1 MSEVEKYID
10 KAMYPAAPMQQ
21 AEPTAHLLW
30 MTPDPLGAV
39 AAAVRMYKGKPTYSL
54 TDITDEERRECWDD
68 VQKTELQ
75 APLEFVKLHVFWEG
89 VDRALT
95 HQAVRQRTAVYAQ
108 ESLRFAVKDGQLLE
122 ETSRPPSLDDPS
134 RSQSIRNDLED
145 TWNEAIC
152 SIEQA
157 YRSLIANGMP
167 AEDARGIL
175 PHSILTRYNYCTDL
189 RNLSAEAGKRLCTQA
204 QYHWRKAFMSLR
216 DAIHNYYPPGNFRN
230 DWQFRLIADSNLFA
244 PVCYQIGKC
253 GFKAEFDRG
262 CTIRSR
268 VDEFEQH
275 GVHSEFWEDP
285 DVQEFLSTDQLI
297 GGFRLEPIAR
307 EEWLNDPKAGWVA

>member
-1 MSEVEKYID
+1 MPSDIEFYRD

-21 AEPTAHLLW
+21 TEPTAHLLW

-54 TDITDEERRECWDD
+54 SDITDDERRECWDA

-89 VDRALT
+89 VDRSLT

-108 ESLRFAVKDGQLLE
+108 ESLRFAVKDGNLLE
-122 ETSRPPSLDDPS
+122 ETSRPPSLDDPT
-134 RSQSIRNDLED
+134 RSQSERNDLED
-145 TWNEAIC
+145 AWTAALA
-152 SIEQA
+152 SIERNYKA
-157 YRSLIANGMP
+157 LIANGMP
-167 AEDARGIL
+167 AEDARGLL
-175 PHSILTRYNYCTDL
+175 PHAILTRYNYCTDL

-204 QYHWRKAFMSLR
+204 QFHWRKAFMSLR
-216 DAIHNYYPPGNFRN
+216 KAVRNYGDPENW
-230 DWQFRLIADSNLFA
+230 WQFDLIADSNLFA

-262 CTIRSR
+262 CTIRER
-268 VDEFEQH
+268 VDWFEEH
-275 GVHSEFWEDP
+275 GVQSVMWDRHKERG
-285 DVQEFLSTDQLI
+285 I
-297 GGFRLEPIAR
+297 KR
-307 EEWLNDPKAGWVA
+307 EEWLSDPKAGWMQ